1 MVDYLKN
8 WMGLKKPEIHLNKNE
23 PKFYFNEKLKRWVI
37 EGEELETEKAKK
49 PPPKKTINK
58 DKKEDNKD
66 KKKIKSKY
74 ASVFS
79 EENIY
84 TPEIKPA
91 I

>member
-37 EGEELETEKAKK
+37 EGEELEPEKAKK

-66 KKKIKSKY
+66 KKKKKKRLIILQMN
-74 ASVFS
+74 FH
-79 EENIY
+79 I
-84 TPEIKPA
+84 
-91 I
+91 